1 MVNIPTDL
9 WIPAV
14 TKPEET
20 LAKASKGKASL
31 VDAAAVMA
39 LAGLVGGAVGGL
51 FSGPIGFV
59 VGAISGAIGMLI
71 GSLLGS
77 SLIWVIANLL
87 GGKGEFSKQYY
98 LYSLFGAPITIAGS
112 VLGLIPIVGSMIGGL
127 LGLYMLWPLTIS
139 IKQVHKLDTVK
150 AVLAWLI
157 PGIILVAI
165 TFVVGAAIAALL
177 VLSGITMNPGG
188 FS

>member
-14 TKPEET
+14 TKPEKT
-20 LAKASKGKASL
+20 LAKANKGKASL

-39 LAGLVGGAVGGL
+39 LAGLVSGAVGGL
-51 FSGPIGFV
+51 LSGPIGFV
-59 VGAISGAIGMLI
+59 AGAIGGAIGLLI
-71 GSLLGS
+71 GSLLMNGAV
-77 SLIWVIANLL
+77 WVMAKVL

-98 LYSLFGAPITIAGS
+98 LYSLFGAPITIAS
-112 VLGLIPIVGSMIGGL
+112 AVIGLIPMAGGIISAL
-127 LGLYMLWPLTIS
+127 LSIYMLWPLTIS

-157 PGIILVAI
+157 PAIILAI
-165 TFVVGAAIAALL
+165 IAFIIGAAIAAMM
-177 VLSGITMNPGG
+177 VMYGISRGTGSFG
-188 FS
+188 